1 MSIQVKRVYEAAAD
15 SDGYRVLVDR
25 LWPRGVSRQDAK
37 IDLWLK
43 DIAPSTELR
52 KWFNHDRMKWDEFRE
67 RYSRELDSQP
77 DTVKQL
83 ADLVH
88 ERTVTLIY
96 SAKDTTYNQAVAL
109 KEYLHRH
116 ASNTASTSST

>member
-1 MSIQVKRVYEAAAD
+1 MSIQVKRVYEAATD

-109 KEYLHRH
+109 KEYLDRH